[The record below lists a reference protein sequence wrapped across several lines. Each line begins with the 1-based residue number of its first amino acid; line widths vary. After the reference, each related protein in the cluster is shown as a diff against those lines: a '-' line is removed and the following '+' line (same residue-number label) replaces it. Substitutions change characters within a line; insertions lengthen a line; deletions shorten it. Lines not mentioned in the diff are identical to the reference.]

1 MAGVRLRRLCGRVEA
16 VRERRVSH
24 RRGSRRQWSSHHQRV
39 VESFLRIV
47 PLSTTAYRRNDPR
60 RLTHDGTFVAGNIE
74 EGGKD
79 LVLASYGAGLRVHN
93 RTATVGR
100 LDIGHSTEGW
110 RVVFKIND
118 PFKRSTLSGGRTE
131 VIPFVP

>member
-1 MAGVRLRRLCGRVEA
+1 LPSLGGKNTLRGYRDYRFHDRDMQVFNAESRWALFTHVDAAIFADAGKVA
-16 VRERRVSH
+16 S
-24 RRGSRRQWSSHHQRV
+24 
-39 VESFLRIV
+39 
-47 PLSTTAYRRNDPR
+47 
-60 RLTHDGTFVAGNIE
+60 VAG
-74 EGGKD
+74 D
-79 LVLASYGAGLRVHN
+79 LDFKHLRKSYGAGLRVHT

-100 LDIGHSTEGW
+100 LDFGHSTEGW